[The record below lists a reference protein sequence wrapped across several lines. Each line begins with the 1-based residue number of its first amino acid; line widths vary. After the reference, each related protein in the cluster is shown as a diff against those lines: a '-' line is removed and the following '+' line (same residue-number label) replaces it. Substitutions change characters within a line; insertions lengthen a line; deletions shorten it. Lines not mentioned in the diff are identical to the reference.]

1 MHDENQTPTLT
12 RLQKGNLFLRLAQCV
27 SRPAA
32 GERDIR
38 GCSSRGEEHP
48 PPPEHPSSPSLISLP
63 AAQRGPTAEQPG
75 WERIDAG
82 GSWGCRI
89 NPGCSHALHGGSLRT
104 PSLGAKVLS
113 PLPLRYAALP
123 ELRAPVQSSAPCG
136 FQRADVPHVSPAPR
150 FSPWHLRFTAAASGR
165 VEGGEHPPRRGDAT
179 LGDDPFLAER
189 ASQHRGNSTRVTQH
203 WGHTAPG
210 SHSTGVPVLCPG
222 GSTAQPRAWEAAA
235 GSWAEHGGEAEE

>member
-1 MHDENQTPTLT
+1 MQDKSWVQP
-12 RLQKGNLFLRLAQCV
+12 RSARRQPQDPQPGSKGAQ
-27 SRPAA
+27 
-32 GERDIR
+32 
-38 GCSSRGEEHP
+38 P
-48 PPPEHPSSPSLISLP
+48 PPALL
-63 AAQRGPTAEQPG
+63 
-75 WERIDAG
+75 
-82 GSWGCRI
+82 
-89 NPGCSHALHGGSLRT
+89 CS
-104 PSLGAKVLS
+104 
-113 PLPLRYAALP
+113 
-123 ELRAPVQSSAPCG
+123 RAPVQSSAPCG

>member
-1 MHDENQTPTLT
+1 MHDENQTPTLA
-12 RLQKGNLFLRLAQCV
+12 RLQKGNLFLRLAQRV

-32 GERDIR
+32 EERDIR
-38 GCSSRGEEHP
+38 GRSSQAPGTHRGEEHP
-48 PPPEHPSSPSLISLP
+48 PPPEHPSSPGLISLP

-89 NPGCSHALHGGSLRT
+89 NPGCSHALHGGSL
-104 PSLGAKVLS
+104 S
-113 PLPLRYAALP
+113 PLPLRYAPLP

-136 FQRADVPHVSPAPR
+136 FRRADVPHVPPAPR
-150 FSPWHLRFTAAASGR
+150 FSPRRLRSTAAASGR

-189 ASQHRGNSTRVTQH
+189 ASQHRGN
-203 WGHTAPG
+203 TAPG
-210 SHSTGVPVLCPG
+210 
-222 GSTAQPRAWEAAA
+222 
-235 GSWAEHGGEAEE
+235 